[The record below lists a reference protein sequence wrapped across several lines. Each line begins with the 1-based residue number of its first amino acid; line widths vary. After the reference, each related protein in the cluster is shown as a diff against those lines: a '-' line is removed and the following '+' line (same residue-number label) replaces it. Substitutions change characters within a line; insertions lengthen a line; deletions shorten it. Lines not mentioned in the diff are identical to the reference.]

1 MEHKTYRHQAAV
13 CSPFYIVTPI
23 FYPNG
28 KLHIGQAYTATIA
41 DVFARMSR
49 LLENPTYFLTGVDEN
64 SLKVEKTAKAAGMDI
79 VPFLDEQTEKIKDLF
94 QKIHITYDQ
103 YIRTTEPLHHR
114 GVQELWKRLEQA
126 GDIYE
131 GTYEGLYCVGCEG
144 FKTEKDLIDGA
155 CPDHGTIPET
165 IVEKNYFFKLSAY
178 SEKIAHLIRTDALL
192 ITPVSR
198 KNEILAVL
206 DSGLQDIPFSRPYK
220 GQPNTILV
228 PGDDTQSI
236 YVWCDA
242 LTNYIS
248 ALGFGSSEVTYFNKF
263 WPASVQVMGKDI
275 LRFHAAIWP
284 AMLLSAGLPLPRQ
297 LLVHGLMLSGGKKM
311 SKTIGNIIDPEE
323 MIDLVGFEGLR
334 FYFTHDIPLT
344 SDGEISKDLIVASYN
359 AHLAN
364 GIGNLTNRLLK
375 MMISYEVLFDIEKT
389 QHTSFWLE
397 QKEMLYTCFEQRDI
411 PTYTDHIWKGFA
423 AIDKDIQDSEPFK
436 LFKTDPEKAKEIV
449 SGMMMRFYTLVYM
462 AQPILPKATSKII
475 SCIQNREMPESPL
488 FIKI

>member
-1 MEHKTYRHQAAV
+1 MEHKTYRHQTAV
-13 CSPFYIVTPI
+13 CSPFYITTPI

-28 KLHIGQAYTATIA
+28 KLHIGQAYTATVA

-49 LLENPTYFLTGVDEN
+49 LLGNPTYFLTGVDEN
-64 SLKVEKTAKAAGMDI
+64 SLKVEKVAKEVGMEVI
-79 VPFLDEQTEKIKDLF
+79 PFLDEQTEQIKDLF
-94 QKIHITYDQ
+94 SKLHIKYDQ
-103 YIRTTEPLHHR
+103 YIRTTEPVHHR

-131 GTYEGLYCVGCEG
+131 GVYEGLYCVGCES
-144 FKTEKDLIDGA
+144 FKTEKDLIDGK
-155 CPDHGTIPET
+155 CPDHGTVPET
-165 IVEKNYFFKLSAY
+165 ISEKNYFFKLSAY
-178 SEKIAHLIRTDALL
+178 SQKVAELIRTDALL
-192 ITPVSR
+192 ITPTTR

-206 DSGLQDIPFSRPYK
+206 DAGLQDIPFSRPYK
-220 GQPNTILV
+220 GQPNAVLV
-228 PGDDTQSI
+228 PGDETQSI

-284 AMLLSAGLPLPRQ
+284 AMLLSAGIHLPRQ

-311 SKTIGNIIDPEE
+311 SKTVGNIIDPEE
-323 MIDLVGFEGLR
+323 IIALVGFEGLR

-344 SDGEISKDLIVASYN
+344 SDGEISKELIVASYN

-375 MMISYEVLFDIEKT
+375 MMISYEVMFDSEKVEQST
-389 QHTSFWLE
+389 YWLE
-397 QKEMLYTCFEQRDI
+397 QKEAVYTYFENLDMQG
-411 PTYTDHIWKGFA
+411 YADHIWKEFA
-423 AIDKDIQDSEPFK
+423 SIDKEIQDTEPFK
-436 LFKTDPEKAKEIV
+436 LFKTDPEKAKTSI
-449 SGMMMRFYTLVYM
+449 SSMMIKFYTLVSL
-462 AQPILPKATSKII
+462 AQPILPKATAKII
-475 SCIQNREMPESPL
+475 ECIQNRQMPEAPL